1 MAVSEPE
8 YGPFSEFESK
18 FSQSDTPSFFCF
30 WHTHQTAR
38 KKRSE
43 FPLRR
48 IHSLGMY
55 KSDGLPHLLTN
66 STETLFLALS
76 AILLR
81 KGGNQG
87 TLLGKVIGKL
97 AYCVTQMLLNLTE
110 SLRLFLSV
118 KDCLEKCLA
127 LFKIHTAKT

>member
-1 MAVSEPE
+1 M
-8 YGPFSEFESK
+8 
-18 FSQSDTPSFFCF
+18 QSSTPGFFCL
-30 WHTHQTAR
+30 WHTHQTAG

-43 FPLRR
+43 LTLRR

-55 KSDGLPHLLTN
+55 RNDGLSHLLTN
-66 STETLFLALS
+66 SAETLFLALL

-97 AYCVTQMLLNLTE
+97 AYCVTQMLLNLT
-110 SLRLFLSV
+110 
-118 KDCLEKCLA
+118 
-127 LFKIHTAKT
+127 